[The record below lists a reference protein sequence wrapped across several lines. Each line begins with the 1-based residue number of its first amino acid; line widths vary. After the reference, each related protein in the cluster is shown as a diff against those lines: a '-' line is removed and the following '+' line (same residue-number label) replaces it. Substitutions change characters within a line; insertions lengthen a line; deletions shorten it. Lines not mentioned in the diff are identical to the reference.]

1 MKKFFATLGLSLL
14 LVVPSISTAVAVAES
29 TSTDNNT
36 ASSSDDS
43 ATLTETEKTEMNA
56 RVEKQKA
63 EFKVKLATA
72 EKLKIELKCSAA
84 QGLIGSV
91 KGRIKGIETSRGEV
105 YKNVVDHLTDLSA
118 KLKAKNVDTTALDA
132 DIAVLKTKIATFNT
146 DLAAYKQS
154 VTDLVAISCK
164 QDPAG
169 FKAALLAARANLD
182 KVKKDAE
189 DVRAYVTGTI
199 KPLLV
204 QIRSQV
210 EKDDSSTSN
219 QGSTN

>member
-14 LVVPSISTAVAVAES
+14 LVVPSISTAVAVAET
-29 TSTDNNT
+29 TSTDSN
-36 ASSSDDS
+36 SSSNDS
-43 ATLTETEKTEMNA
+43 TTLTEAQKTEMND
-56 RVEKQKA
+56 RLEKQKT
-63 EFKVKLATA
+63 EFKVKLAA
-72 EKLKIELKCSAA
+72 ADKLRIELKCTAA
-84 QGLIGSV
+84 QGLISSV

-118 KLKAKNVDTTALDA
+118 KLKAKKVDTTALDA

-146 DLAAYKQS
+146 DLASYKQA
-154 VTDLVAISCK
+154 VTDLVAVGCK
-164 QDPAG
+164 QDPEG
-169 FKAALLAARANLD
+169 FKAALLAARADLD
-182 KVKKDAE
+182 KVRKDAE
-189 DVRAYVTGTI
+189 DVHTYITGTI

-210 EKDDSSTSN
+210 EKDDTATTN